1 VDACEQGTHTFA
13 LARSDSGRS
22 SSASTE
28 IGLSSSSDEKYSV
41 VFFSGVNDTLRWLFA
56 LFASA
61 RTHSHCVSAY
71 WGVEAVRVSPY
82 RRRKI
87 GPESYPTNWRTCCT
101 FATGDSPPQ
110 RRNGNPAHKPQPQPC
125 SLTAQATL
133 LYTHTR
139 SCSVLCG

>member
-1 VDACEQGTHTFA
+1 MDACEQGTHTFA

-87 GPESYPTNWRTCCT
+87 W
-101 FATGDSPPQ
+101 
-110 RRNGNPAHKPQPQPC
+110 
-125 SLTAQATL
+125 
-133 LYTHTR
+133 TR
-139 SCSVLCG
+139 ELPN